1 MKTHL
6 QVYQLYEKP
15 IYNNN
20 ISYTET
26 PSVNI
31 SVKRKPIYNYI
42 SYMKNPS
49 IIIISV
55 IRPS

>member
-1 MKTHL
+1 MKTHLQLYQLYEKPIYNNISYMKTHL
-6 QVYQLYEKP
+6 QVYQLKEKP

-31 SVKRKPIYNYI
+31 SV
-42 SYMKNPS
+42 
-49 IIIISV
+49 
-55 IRPS
+55 